1 MYRAET
7 EILNAE
13 QEELHHET
21 SFAVCP
27 SSIFCMSKTFFEAE
41 NDLGIFIMF
50 MGLIIIQ
57 DDSGPKKPMESV

>member
-41 NDLGIFIMF
+41 NDLGGQNHLSRYLYHVYGINHQPP
-50 MGLIIIQ
+50 L
-57 DDSGPKKPMESV
+57 

>member
-27 SSIFCMSKTFFEAE
+27 SSIFCMSKTFFEVE
-41 NDLGIFIMF
+41 NDLSGQ
-50 MGLIIIQ
+50 IIIQ